1 MCILRY
7 CSHRR
12 SNQETRQTIYQW
24 TVYYLRHN
32 EEKVKIF
39 WNFFGSIKKVCS
51 STDDFDGNTVQ
62 YWIISLGLSND
73 RSITTHSRVQPNCV
87 CKDCL
92 KQNPSFTNG
101 WTLQRPK
108 RKRKRPKVSIA
119 VLSLLKL
126 WIYTG
131 NTKHVK
137 RNYCQRSRKQ
147 KITILH
153 DIILC
158 SQNTVPVNLL
168 DFLVLP
174 QVQGF
179 LWIAYGVG
187 EEVTSQML

>member
-1 MCILRY
+1 MCILRH

-12 SNQETRQTIYQW
+12 SNQETRQTINQW
-24 TVYYLRHN
+24 TVHYLRHN

-51 STDDFDGNTVQ
+51 STDDFDCNTVQ

-131 NTKHVK
+131 IRSTWKGIIVK
-137 RNYCQRSRKQ
+137 DQESK
-147 KITILH
+147 K
-153 DIILC
+153 
-158 SQNTVPVNLL
+158 
-168 DFLVLP
+168 
-174 QVQGF
+174 
-179 LWIAYGVG
+179 
-187 EEVTSQML
+187 

>member
-1 MCILRY
+1 MCILRH

-73 RSITTHSRVQPNCV
+73 LSITTHSRVQPNCV
-87 CKDCL
+87 CKDCF

-119 VLSLLKL
+119 ALSLLKV

-131 NTKHVK
+131 NTKHVRPGSNHVK
-137 RNYCQRSRKQ
+137 CAIYVGFSSS
-147 KITILH
+147 TLH
-153 DIILC
+153 VERIKFSSLYYVWCTSGGTTGMHNDVG
-158 SQNTVPVNLL
+158 SYEK
-168 DFLVLP
+168 DF
-174 QVQGF
+174 
-179 LWIAYGVG
+179 
-187 EEVTSQML
+187 